1 MKKKLIG
8 CAFAALALAM
18 NVATVSALGSINVNG
33 AVVDGSIYVNGE
45 LVEGSKGLFSETFD
59 DSVKEDTMTVINSLN
74 KGTSL
79 EEAFADVEMT
89 GVEINLAD
97 YALLTEVQDLK
108 CFDAEGNTL
117 EENVTVS
124 WEVPNLTTEDVKVIH
139 YSTVR
144 EVWEVIEPDAVNTAD
159 KEVTATFEDLS
170 PVAVIYDT
178 TTTGTGEVGTST
190 STNSNLYI
198 GLAAGAV
205 IVAGVCFVIAR
216 KRHA

>member
-1 MKKKLIG
+1 MKKKLMG

-33 AVVDGSIYVNGE
+33 AVTGTIYVNGE
-45 LVEGSKGLFSETFD
+45 AVEGAKGSFSSTFGEAVNEETLA
-59 DSVKEDTMTVINSLN
+59 VIDNLN
-74 KGTSL
+74 AGTSL

-89 GVEINLAD
+89 GVEINMAD

-108 CFDAEGNTL
+108 VTDADGNAL
-117 EENVTVS
+117 EENVTTS
-124 WEVPNLTTEDVKVIH
+124 WEVPNLTTEDVMVIH

-144 EVWEVIEPDAVNTAD
+144 GVWEVIEPDSVNTAD

-178 TTTGTGEVGTST
+178 TTTGTGDVETST
-190 STNSNLYI
+190 ATNTNLYV

-205 IVAGVCFVIAR
+205 VLAGVCFVVAR
-216 KRHA
+216 KQRA